1 MSMTITLDTKLTGL
15 LTKQAAIKGVNVEQF
30 ALDTLRSA
38 AEISDLLTDDTH
50 TEPTTNGNGH
60 EIATAFVKKPVPQVR
75 RSTRGVVDLSK
86 EREWVRQHK
95 DEYRGQWV
103 VLDGD
108 RLVGHAAKAPD
119 VTVYVEQARAEGVRS
134 PYVKLIPL
142 DDEPIWM
149 MWS

>member
-15 LTKQAAIKGVNVEQF
+15 LTKQAALKGVNVEQF
-30 ALDTLRSA
+30 ALDTLRNA
-38 AEISDLLTDDTH
+38 AELTDDIH
-50 TEPTTNGNGH
+50 AEPTTNGNGH
-60 EIATAFVKKPVPQVR
+60 KLTTVSVKKPIPQVR
-75 RSTRGVVDLSK
+75 RSTRPVVDLSK
-86 EREWVRQHK
+86 EREWVNQHK

-108 RLVGHAAKAPD
+108 RLIGHTTNADEATALFK
-119 VTVYVEQARAEGVRS
+119 QARSEGVRS

-149 MWS
+149 MWQ